1 MVNLVE
7 VQLGSGGGVSFYN
20 LAGNVQIVADLEVYV
35 SNTATGS
42 AGLFNPVVGH
52 RILDTRNGTGGVT
65 GPVASGHTVVV
76 QVTGVGGIPSAGV
89 GAVVFNLTVT
99 QPSAAGYVTA
109 YPDGVSRPLASNINF
124 AAGET
129 IANRVM
135 IPVVDGKV
143 DLYLANASAQLIV
156 DVSGY
161 FTNSTATASGSD
173 FNAESPVRIADT
185 RSGSGLPYSGH
196 TLTAGS
202 TLTIQVAGAG
212 GVPSMTSSAPPTAVV
227 INVTVTNTTAASYL
241 TVWQSNVTRP
251 LISDINWVAGQTQP
265 ELGVVPVSP
274 TGQVSFYNHAGN
286 ADLVVDVEGW
296 YS

>member
-1 MVNLVE
+1 M
-7 VQLGSGGGVSFYN
+7 SP
-20 LAGNVQIVADLEVYV
+20 
-35 SNTATGS
+35 NTATGS
-42 AGLFNPVVGH
+42 AGLFNPVTGH

-65 GPVASGHTVVV
+65 SPVTSGHTVAM

-109 YPDGVSRPLASNINF
+109 YPDGVSRPLASNLNF

-161 FTNSTATASGSD
+161 FTTAPPPAAAPTST
-173 FNAESPVRIADT
+173 PRR
-185 RSGSGLPYSGH
+185 RSGSRTPAPE
-196 TLTAGS
+196 AGC
-202 TLTIQVAGAG
+202 
-212 GVPSMTSSAPPTAVV
+212 PTAD
-227 INVTVTNTTAASYL
+227 T
-241 TVWQSNVTRP
+241 P
-251 LISDINWVAGQTQP
+251 
-265 ELGVVPVSP
+265 
-274 TGQVSFYNHAGN
+274 
-286 ADLVVDVEGW
+286 
-296 YS
+296 